1 MRVKI
6 FPLLVVSLICAFSA
20 VGQTVL
26 ENDSAIFFRQG
37 KATLQLAVVAE
48 KETAN
53 VPFRVDLLTIYG
65 NVAASASVNRTLTN
79 GPQMVEMVFPIDL
92 SKTQNEDLAWYR
104 IRYRVGEASGIISVS
119 QIASELFEMRIVAT
133 ENVFSGMTY
142 RVRVRAVNPFTEKSA
157 DNVRVET
164 KLSLEQQD
172 EDSEDLEYTAE
183 SVTDADGFAVLDFP
197 IPAAAYLA
205 GDGFVRVVGRRNGLV
220 REARDTIMAVKY
232 DTHFLMMTDKP
243 LYQPG
248 QTLNIRGILLKGSE
262 AKTVLPDTTVE
273 YRIEDEDETLLFR
286 EKMRTSAFGVAA
298 TAWQI
303 PENVRLGRFNVEVR
317 DEDGDLI
324 TSTSVR
330 VSRYDLPNFVVN
342 TKTSKT
348 YYLPTDKEAEVEVR
362 ADYLFG
368 KPVTKGKVRVVEET
382 SREWNYKEQK
392 YDIDEGEI
400 REGELD
406 AEGKFTARFPN
417 EAFDEDDDDDDDQ
430 PRYRDIRYAAYV
442 TDLSTNRTEQR
453 RFDIRVSREPIHVY
467 VTGLGN
473 TRSPHLPMVG
483 YISAFYADGTPAECD
498 IEIKAS
504 EDDEESFKTVA
515 RTKTNSYGAGKVEF
529 MRPNIGDP
537 DDTLDFRVIAKDG
550 QGRTGTIREYEVDFD
565 EDAVGIKVFADKAIY
580 RPGEVMNVSLISTIK
595 SGTVYVD
602 VVKGW
607 TVIDSHFVRLENGRG
622 SLNIPYVEQ
631 FAGELKLAAFIEDP
645 DDDDDIVTSV
655 TGVIF
660 PSPQGVSVNADFD
673 KAIYKPNE
681 EATVKFNIASAVGQV
696 LESALGIVIMD
707 KAVEERSRTDAEFSS
722 QFGSLGG
729 WLGYGSSFGSVNV
742 KDLNELDMTKPVSA
756 EMQLVAEII
765 LSSNYYY
772 PNIFYSGRYHS
783 QAFSVFAREINPTF
797 EPFRQTLKD
806 AYEKRHFLHPTDEAS
821 LKQILSLYDLNID
834 TLRDPWGTPYNKEF
848 GINRNSDYLSI
859 LSAGPDKRFGTT
871 DDFTVFTESFQYFT
885 PMGRAIDTAL
895 RNYHEQTGKF
905 VRDRETLLS
914 VMGMKAI
921 YDRWE
926 RPYEISFGGNGRIL
940 ETTLRSSGPDGK
952 FDKES
957 WRGDDFNIWTNRQD
971 TFAPVEDKIRTA
983 QSEVKTAPMT
993 EEEFRSQLR
1002 EAGITDEMLY
1012 DANGKPLYI
1021 NTIKTSRFW
1030 DRITFENVQVYGENT
1045 RTQRQIITPV
1055 TQDIM
1060 RFTIRGPGRDG
1071 TKGNWDDI
1079 TFTEVVHVLAER
1091 TKDDEKPVSV
1101 IQPTSYIGNT
1111 GAISGVVTDAAGAVI
1126 PRVSISATNELT
1138 NVAVSVV
1145 TNDQGRFLIG
1155 SLPPGKYTVRADA
1168 TGFKDTVMINVKV
1181 EANVTSQVRFL
1192 LEAGGVTEE
1201 VTVTSGSEDVLS
1213 TTSFSVATTNEGVD
1227 VTALP
1232 KGQTF
1237 GALLKMQPGVTIVT
1251 KSGTNEERETPRLRE
1266 YFPETLLWQPEVVTD
1281 VDGKAEVKFRM
1292 ADNITTWK
1300 MYTIASTKDGK
1311 IGFAEKEV
1319 TAFQSFFV
1327 DLDPPK
1333 FLTAGDEIF
1342 LPTQVRNYTEK
1353 QQRVDVTMEKAD
1365 WFSFIGGQEK
1375 QVNVPSGGS
1384 ENAVFGF
1391 RAAMPVKNGKQ
1402 RVTAIAETESDAIE
1416 RPVTVR
1422 PDGHHI
1428 VETDSR
1434 FFNGSTRFDV
1444 NFPANTLPH
1453 SHAAELK
1460 IYPNLMAHVT
1470 EAVEGLL
1477 QRPYGCGEQTI
1488 SSTYPNL
1495 MILKFNSGERKRIS
1509 VEAEKQAR
1517 KNLQD
1522 GYDRL
1527 VGYQASSGGFTYWGG
1542 KSEPD
1547 LALTAY
1553 ALRFLADASD
1563 HIVVDPAVVER
1574 AGKWLF
1580 DQQRADG
1587 SWNIKYSLEK
1597 DENESRAK
1605 ALTTYIARTLA
1616 MLAKMKSGDQKP
1628 DQNASLTKALA
1639 YLRVRNSQIDDP
1651 YSLALFGLALAD
1663 SGDAE
1668 LAAVIAEKLA
1678 SMALDEAGGVY
1689 WNLESNTVFNGWGR
1703 AGRIETTALVTQ
1715 FLMNADKEKYQPLT
1729 SKAMLFLLKNKDRYG
1744 VWYST
1749 QTTINVLDAFVSAAA
1764 SESKEQEQTLD
1775 VIVNGTTVKT
1785 LEIGPDKLDQII
1797 VGLNGKITS
1806 GANTVELRSTGSGA
1820 LMAQV
1825 VSEHYISWQD
1835 AESSGRTVD
1844 RSRALELEHTCD
1856 SSDVAIMQEVTCS
1869 VRVERVGFRG
1879 YGMLLAEIGTPPGA
1893 DVSRESLEE
1902 TLKNDRSISKYEIL
1916 PDRVIFYMWVKAGGT
1931 KFDLKFRPRYGINA
1945 KTPAS
1950 FAYDYYNPEAQA
1962 VIEPLRFT
1970 VR

>member
-26 ENDSAIFFRQG
+26 ENDSAIFFREG

-48 KETAN
+48 RETAN

-65 NVAASASVNRTLTN
+65 DVAASASVNRTLKN
-79 GPQMVEMVFPIDL
+79 GRQTVEIIFPIDL

-104 IRYRVGEASGIISVS
+104 IRYRVGDASGIISVS
-119 QIASELFEMRIVAT
+119 QIASELFEMRIIAT
-133 ENVFSGMTY
+133 ENVFAGMTY
-142 RVRVRAVNPFTEKSA
+142 RVRVRAVNPFTEKPA

-183 SVTDADGFAVLDFP
+183 GVTDADGFAVLDFP
-197 IPAAAYLA
+197 IPAAVSLG

-248 QTLNIRGILLKGSE
+248 QMLNIRGILLKGSE
-262 AKTVLPDTTVE
+262 TKTVLADKGIE
-273 YRIEDEDETLLFR
+273 FRIEDEDETLLFR
-286 EKMRTSAFGVAA
+286 EKQRTSGFGVAA
-298 TAWQI
+298 TAWRI
-303 PENVRLGRFNVEVR
+303 PANVRLGEFTIQVR
-317 DEDGDLI
+317 DEQGYVI
-324 TSTSVR
+324 TSTSIR
-330 VSRYDLPNFVVN
+330 VSRYDLPNFSVRA
-342 TKTSKT
+342 KSSKA
-348 YYLPTDKEAEVEVR
+348 YYLAADKETEVEVR

-392 YDIDEGEI
+392 YDIDEGEV

-417 EAFDEDDDDDDDQ
+417 EAFADDDDDDDH
-430 PRYRDIRYAAYV
+430 PKYRDIRYAAYV

-467 VTGLGN
+467 LTGLRASQN
-473 TRSPHLPMVG
+473 PALPMVG
-483 YISAFYADGTPAECD
+483 YISAFYADGTPAVCD

-504 EDDEESFKTVA
+504 EDDEEKFKTVA
-515 RTKTNSYGAGKVEF
+515 RTRTNSYGAGKIEF
-529 MRPNIGDP
+529 IRPKIGDA
-537 DDTLDFRVIAKDG
+537 DDALDFRVIAKDT
-550 QGRTGTIREYEVDFD
+550 QGRTGTLREYEIDFD
-565 EDAVGIKVFADKAIY
+565 NNNAAIRVSTDKAIY
-580 RPGEVMNVSLISTIK
+580 KPGEMINVSLLSTVK

-622 SLNIPYVEQ
+622 SLKIPYIEQ

-645 DDDDDIVTSV
+645 ADDDIVSSV
-655 TGVIF
+655 TGIIF
-660 PSPQGVSVNADFD
+660 PAPQGVSLKADFD
-673 KAIYKPNE
+673 KAVYKPNE
-681 EATVKFNIASAVGQV
+681 EATVKFSIANAVGQV

-707 KAVEERSRTDAEFSS
+707 KAVEERTRTDAEFSS
-722 QFGSLGG
+722 QFSSLGG
-729 WLGYGSSFGSVNV
+729 WLGYGASFGSVNV

-797 EPFRQTLKD
+797 EPFRQALKD

-859 LSAGPDKRFGTT
+859 LSAGPDKKFGTS

-940 ETTLRSSGPDGK
+940 ETTLRSSGPDRK

-957 WRGDDFNIWTNRQD
+957 WRGDDFNVWTNRQD
-971 TFAPVEDKIRTA
+971 IFVAVEEKIRTA
-983 QSEVKTAPMT
+983 QAEVKTAPMT

-1002 EAGITDEMLY
+1002 KAGITDEMLH

-1021 NTIKTSRFW
+1021 NTVKTSRFW

-1281 VDGKAEVKFRM
+1281 ADGKAEVKFRM

-1353 QQRVDVTMEKAD
+1353 QQRVDVTMDTAD
-1365 WFSFIGGQEK
+1365 WFSLIGGQEK

-1391 RAAMPVKNGKQ
+1391 RAAMPVKEGKQ
-1402 RVTAIAETESDAIE
+1402 RVTAMAETESDAIE

-1428 VETDSR
+1428 VDTESR

-1460 IYPNLMAHVT
+1460 IYPNLMAHVA

-1495 MILKFNSGERKRIS
+1495 MILKFNSGERKRMS
-1509 VEAEKQAR
+1509 SEAERQAR

-1527 VGYQASSGGFTYWGG
+1527 IGYQASSGGFTYWGG
-1542 KSEPD
+1542 KDAPD

-1553 ALRFLADASD
+1553 ALRFLADAAEHVAID
-1563 HIVVDPAVVER
+1563 RTVVER
-1574 AGKWLF
+1574 AEQWLLG
-1580 DQQRADG
+1580 QQRTDG
-1587 SWNIKYSLEK
+1587 SWNVRYTWEK
-1597 DENESRAK
+1597 DENENRAK
-1605 ALTTYIARTLA
+1605 SLTTYIARTLA
-1616 MLAKMKSGDQKP
+1616 MLSKMKASETETNK
-1628 DQNASLTKALA
+1628 NASLTKALA

-1651 YSLALFGLALAD
+1651 YSLALFGLALTD

-1668 LAAVIAEKLA
+1668 LAAIIAEKLA
-1678 SMALDEAGGVY
+1678 SMALDEAGGAY
-1689 WNLESNTVFNGWGR
+1689 WNLESNTVFNGWGT
-1703 AGRIETTALVTQ
+1703 AGRIETTALVAQ
-1715 FLMNADKEKYQPLT
+1715 FLMKVNKEKYQSLT

-1749 QTTINVLDAFVSAAA
+1749 QTTINVLDAFVAAVA
-1764 SESKEQEQTLD
+1764 AESSETRQN
-1775 VIVNGTTVKT
+1775 VAVVVNGNTLET

-1797 VGLNGKITS
+1797 VSLEGKLNGS
-1806 GANTVELRSTGSGA
+1806 SNTVELHGSGGST

-1835 AESSGRTVD
+1835 AESSGRTVN
-1844 RSRALELEHTCD
+1844 RSRALELDYTCD
-1856 SSDVAIMQEVTCS
+1856 GTSVAIMQEVTCS
-1869 VRVERVGFRG
+1869 VRAERVGFRG

-1893 DVSRESLEE
+1893 GVSRESLEE
-1902 TLKNDRSISKYEIL
+1902 ALKNNGSISKYEIL
-1916 PDRVIFYMWVKAGGT
+1916 PDRIIFYMWARAGGSQ
-1931 KFDLKFRPRYGINA
+1931 FDFKFRPRYGINA
-1945 KTPAS
+1945 QTPAS

-1962 VIEPLRFT
+1962 IREPMRF
-1970 VR
+1970 VVK